1 MYKRQVPLRSRT
13 KILRLSTLKQIMAKP
28 PQEPKTRRQKPGK
41 MKQKK
46 QRTQRKIQKMLR
58 LRNFR
63 ID

>member
-1 MYKRQVPLRSRT
+1 M
-13 KILRLSTLKQIMAKP
+13 RLSTLKQIMAKP

-41 MKQKK
+41 TK
-46 QRTQRKIQKMLR
+46 QRTQRKIPKMLR